1 MANDR
6 ATEIDAERLI
16 TELME
21 QYGDMLCRL
30 CCVMLRDRE
39 LAQDAVQETFLKAYR
54 ALPAFRGECSEKTWL
69 TRIAINTCRSMLRS
83 GWLRHIDL
91 RKPVDELTPNACGA
105 ADELDVLG
113 EAIMALPLKYRQV
126 IMLYYYQQLT
136 TAEIA
141 QALRIPMATVSTRL
155 RRARAQL
162 KALMEGG
169 I

>member
-1 MANDR
+1 M
-6 ATEIDAERLI
+6 DAERLI

-30 CCVMLRDRE
+30 CCAMLRDRE

-69 TRIAINTCRSMLRS
+69 TRIAVNTCRSMLRS
-83 GWLRHIDL
+83 SWLRHMDL
-91 RKPVDELTPNACGA
+91 RRPVDELTLKGCSAE
-105 ADELDVLG
+105 DEPGELG

-126 IMLYYYQQLT
+126 IVLYYYQQLT
-136 TAEIA
+136 TVEIA
-141 QALRIPMATVSTRL
+141 QALRIPTATVSTRL

-162 KALMEGG
+162 RELMEGG
-169 I
+169 V